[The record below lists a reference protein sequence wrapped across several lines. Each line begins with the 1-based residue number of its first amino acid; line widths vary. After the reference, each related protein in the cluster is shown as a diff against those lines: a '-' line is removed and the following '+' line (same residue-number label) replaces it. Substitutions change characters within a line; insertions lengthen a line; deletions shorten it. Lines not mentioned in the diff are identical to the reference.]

1 MIDIQDKHFAILQQI
16 LHAYIPNIPVWV
28 FGSRIKGTAKP
39 YSDLDIVIVGQQ
51 KIPQNT
57 YYQIQDAFEESELPY
72 RVDVLDWHRISDE
85 FRALI
90 QQKYVILS
98 K

>member
-1 MIDIQDKHFAILQQI
+1 MIDIQDKHLAIIQQI
-16 LHAYIPNIPVWV
+16 LQAYIPNIPVWV

-90 QQKYVILS
+90 QQKYFILA
-98 K
+98 